1 MIAALW
7 SCHKFSNNISLCS
20 LQWVTKNKK
29 NPSVYYGTTSGS
41 YDYVS
46 KAASI
51 SYNATDM
58 CGSPATDWGW
68 RDPGLLHTVYMEG

>member
-1 MIAALW
+1 MFL
-7 SCHKFSNNISLCS
+7 FCS

-29 NPSVYYGTTSGS
+29 KPVVYYGTTSGS
-41 YDYVS
+41 YDMI
-46 KAASI
+46 ATANTF

-68 RDPGLLHTVYMEG
+68 RDPGLIHTAVMEG